1 MKEFIFIWNV
11 ENMSYAWHKTGEE
24 IVSPKFIASPL
35 QDTCW
40 TLRLYPRGRDNSDYF
55 SLFLHREEDDES
67 EDLKIDFELSC
78 IFADNRVLYT
88 WLAPN
93 KYVYFSKGSEFGE
106 SQFIKRL
113 EVFGQKK
120 DLQLPRD
127 ILTLRCRMWMD
138 DDGDIN
144 EFKQM
149 YGRTQLPIEHIVS
162 VETINLEPLAKKTF
176 QIHSKLQNEVLFTV
190 KIEYLS
196 NGIDVTIDPISEV
209 MFSTCKLTLVN
220 KESKRKLWEEMSCS
234 FNGPLANVWRLP
246 FSTKDQ
252 QTENGNSNTMDL
264 EFITEFIYST
274 GEENGTIESNFPSR
288 IPEFNYVPNEIE
300 SIFKELLNLYH
311 ENALCDIELKT
322 ENKSFFAHKVV
333 LCARSP
339 VFLAMIKDE
348 MTIKGNKCIKI
359 EDISADILEKFLICL
374 YKDALE
380 NIEWDSVIELYYAA
394 DKYQVERLKHL
405 CCYYLAENVDCD
417 RVCDVLILADRYND
431 CALKQQVED
440 FIWKNEEEMVR
451 PGQWNMYSF
460 EQRELAMKKILSKNE
475 DQENRKTPSKASDD
489 IISSHLDV
497 LDDFKRLYQDH
508 IMSDITIKTKSASFP
523 AHKVILFASSSTFKN
538 MLTRTTT
545 DILEIENLEDDIV
558 SRMLLSLYTDSLEDA
573 QWNIVMKLYHAADV
587 FELLR
592 LKLECSRFLLEN
604 LNLTNASDLLLLAHE
619 HHDDKLKSA
628 VEDYILLVDEE
639 LFGSDEWAEFSKS
652 NLLLANETM
661 SAKYKKNKNL

>member
-78 IFADNRVLYT
+78 ISADNRVLYT

-274 GEENGTIESNFPSR
+274 GEENGTIE
-288 IPEFNYVPNEIE
+288 
-300 SIFKELLNLYH
+300 
-311 ENALCDIELKT
+311 T
-322 ENKSFFAHKVV
+322 
-333 LCARSP
+333 
-339 VFLAMIKDE
+339 MIKDE

-417 RVCDVLILADRYND
+417 KVCDVLILADRYND

-489 IISSHLDV
+489 IISSHPDV